1 MYYAGLFMKTLR
13 IAIILVLVIFILYF
27 FFKKR
32 NPLNL
37 KYCAKRWLR
46 FLPVI
51 LVATLLGGTLE
62 VIYLKIKEVQ
72 NVSCKV
78 GYNFPEAST
87 GRTLNGSRLDVTE
100 IIGDEILQEVLDT
113 GNFGDL
119 SINDLK
125 DTLSIE
131 NFNSIDEVS
140 PEQQYISTEYTLNY
154 EGNSIT
160 KNIDGKNLLTAIT
173 DAYREYFVNT
183 YGRKT
188 NILDADFS
196 QIDDMDYPDIAEYL
210 TFELDNIINYMAEC
224 KNSAPTFISKE
235 TQESFGSLE
244 KKAENYKNTALEK
257 YEAYF
262 LQYGISKDKDDYIS
276 RLEHENQLLETN
288 YMKSNSAYQIYV
300 ETINKYDGEII
311 RSVLVPTRDE
321 SGEFY
326 QSRTKIGTDL
336 FAEDA
341 NLYLT
346 ESSTIKL
353 EIEDNKLI
361 IKSLE
366 NGNPTEE
373 NFDKADSMV
382 EEMISE
388 IEALSDSAKLT
399 VEEYVADRVK
409 NYMNV
414 SFGTDKYLTLS
425 EIVKTF
431 IYGAMIFALV
441 SILIM
446 ISDTELKKK
455 RR

>member
-1 MYYAGLFMKTLR
+1 MYYVGLFMKYLR
-13 IAIILVLVIFILYF
+13 IIILLALVVFVLYF
-27 FFKKR
+27 FFKNR
-32 NPLNL
+32 NPLKL
-37 KYCAKRWLR
+37 KYSAKKWLR

-62 VIYLKIKEVQ
+62 LIHLKIQGVQ
-72 NVSCKV
+72 NVSCKI

-100 IIGDEILQEVLDT
+100 ILGDDILQEVLDT
-113 GNFGDL
+113 GNFGNL

-125 DTLSIE
+125 NTLSIE

-160 KNIDGKNLLTAIT
+160 KNIDGKKLLTAIT
-173 DAYREYFVNT
+173 DTYREYFINT

-188 NILDADFS
+188 NVLEADFS

-210 TFELDNIINYMAEC
+210 AFELDNIINYMAEC

-244 KKAENYKNTALEK
+244 KKAENYKDTALEK

-262 LQYGISKDKDDYIS
+262 LQYGISKDKEDYIS
-276 RLEHENQLLETN
+276 RLEHENQLLQTN
-288 YMKSNSAYQIYV
+288 YMKSNSAYEIYV

-321 SGEFY
+321 TGEFY

-336 FAEDA
+336 FAENA
-341 NLYLT
+341 NLYLG
-346 ESSTIKL
+346 EASNIKL
-353 EIEDNKLI
+353 EIDDNKSI

-373 NFDKADSMV
+373 NFNKADNMI

-409 NYMNV
+409 NYMSV

-431 IYGAMIFALV
+431 TYGAMIFVLV
-441 SILIM
+441 SLLVM